1 MKRKIAYIVLA
12 IIFIAAIIVTIT
24 CGLKVDLNYSEG
36 ENITFTVGKTITTDQ
51 IKEIAN
57 EIWGKNNYLVQEV
70 ELFGDSAR
78 IKVKSVTDE
87 NIEQLTNKINEKY
100 STELKTSD
108 FDIEHVMNTRL
119 RNVIEPYIV
128 PIGIATLLILAYY
141 AIRFRGTMKMIN
153 VLKYII
159 IAEGILYSVYA
170 LIRVPVNSLT
180 MPLALIAFTM
190 VVMIYTALSEKATE
204 K

>member
-57 EIWGKNNYLVQEV
+57 EIWGKNNYVVQEV

-159 IAEGILYSVYA
+159 LYSVYA

-180 MPLALIAFTM
+180 MPLALIVFTM
-190 VVMIYTALSEKATE
+190 VVMIYTALSEKETE

>member
-1 MKRKIAYIVLA
+1 
-12 IIFIAAIIVTIT
+12 
-24 CGLKVDLNYSEG
+24 
-36 ENITFTVGKTITTDQ
+36 
-51 IKEIAN
+51 
-57 EIWGKNNYLVQEV
+57 
-70 ELFGDSAR
+70 
-78 IKVKSVTDE
+78 
-87 NIEQLTNKINEKY
+87 
-100 STELKTSD
+100 
-108 FDIEHVMNTRL
+108 MNTRL

-190 VVMIYTALSEKATE
+190 VVMIYTALSEKETE

>member
-36 ENITFTVGKTITTDQ
+36 ENITFTVGKTI
-51 IKEIAN
+51 
-57 EIWGKNNYLVQEV
+57 
-70 ELFGDSAR
+70 
-78 IKVKSVTDE
+78 
-87 NIEQLTNKINEKY
+87 
-100 STELKTSD
+100 STQLKTSD

-180 MPLALIAFTM
+180 MPLALIVFTM
-190 VVMIYTALSEKATE
+190 VVMIYTALSEKETE

>member
-57 EIWGKNNYLVQEV
+57 EIWGKNNYVVQEV

-119 RNVIEPYIV
+119 RNVIEPY
-128 PIGIATLLILAYY
+128 LAYY

-180 MPLALIAFTM
+180 MPLALIVFTM
-190 VVMIYTALSEKATE
+190 VVMIYTALSEKETE